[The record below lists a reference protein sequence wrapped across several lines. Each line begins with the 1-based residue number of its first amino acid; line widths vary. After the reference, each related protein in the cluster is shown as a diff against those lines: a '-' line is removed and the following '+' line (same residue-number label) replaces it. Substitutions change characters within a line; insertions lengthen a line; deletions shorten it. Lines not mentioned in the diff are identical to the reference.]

1 MAIECQPGTQ
11 SGRNV
16 ALWSRN
22 EIPAAESKLKV
33 QVTPET
39 PFFSD
44 SSQYRNTIGVKKLS
58 QEVASGNCLS
68 DIAKE
73 VSSDLSAKRNRL
85 HLLAMVSLGLV
96 STRGR
101 TLSELKW
108 SAHPADE
115 LMRGWLVP
123 VQRARST

>member
-1 MAIECQPGTQ
+1 M
-11 SGRNV
+11 
-16 ALWSRN
+16 
-22 EIPAAESKLKV
+22 
-33 QVTPET
+33 
-39 PFFSD
+39 
-44 SSQYRNTIGVKKLS
+44 
-58 QEVASGNCLS
+58 ASGNCLS

-123 VQRARST
+123 VQQSIPTVEVCYGNDFTFALEDKWKPLA